1 MKHKLKFFMFIINRS
16 FSGIVNGLFY
26 AGSKLWFP
34 ALILLAGFT
43 LFMLINDLI
52 HSWCNMSKFN
62 RILSILGII
71 GSLVSLIMVGTSF
84 RFPKSK
90 FSDIH
95 YWTWSSQTTIAGTQT
110 VTTQDKWWK
119 NIWWQLLAVSPSAF
133 LQKLFINIIPG
144 NKWNYSGTDDVTGK
158 TWSMKIFGKK
168 IKVPRLGNMKVKL
181 IIAVVCVGTFLLV
194 EHNKIKKQQKEIQK
208 TEYKTK
214 RPQV

>member
-1 MKHKLKFFMFIINRS
+1 MKRQRINP
-16 FSGIVNGLFY
+16 I
-26 AGSKLWFP
+26 KE
-34 ALILLAGFT
+34 IECK
-43 LFMLINDLI
+43 
-52 HSWCNMSKFN
+52 WCNKMIPSTNLSNHIKFHHKDKGTIDDYVLEFGEFRAN
-62 RILSILGII
+62 KIKKEPKRII
-71 GSLVSLIMVGTSF
+71 
-84 RFPKSK
+84 PKSK

-95 YWTWSSQTTIAGTQT
+95 YWTWSSQTTITGTQT
-110 VTTQDKWWK
+110 ITTQDKWWK

-133 LQKLFINIIPG
+133 LQKVFINIIPG